1 MNPDLYLD
9 RQTFFHRLDPR
20 TKLVM
25 LLVTFVV
32 ILYFENP
39 LWILPISLLVVL
51 ELILS
56 QSLVNIWRIRY
67 IMVVLT
73 ISGLIIWNLFARG
86 TTHLFWIFSVES
98 LAFSISRVLII
109 LTAIMAGIFFVST
122 TRVEEFVLG
131 AIRLG
136 LPYRV
141 GFAISIAMRLVP
153 LIISSVFAIAEAQRS
168 RGLDLDSGNI
178 LQRLRKY
185 IPLLVPVFISAIR
198 NINTLGM
205 ALEARGFG
213 AYPTRTYYLELKLRP
228 ADIVMIG
235 LSLFLL
241 AGMTYCKLRG
251 YGTIPGLIR

>member
-9 RQTFFHRLDPR
+9 HQTFFHRLDPR

-39 LWILPISLLVVL
+39 FWILPIWLLVVL
-51 ELILS
+51 ALIVS
-56 QSLVNIWRIRY
+56 RSLVNVWRIRY
-67 IMVVLT
+67 IMIVLA

-86 TTHLFWIFSVES
+86 TTHLFWIFSLES
-98 LAFSISRVLII
+98 LAFSLSRVLII
-109 LTAIMAGIFFVST
+109 LTAIMAGMFFVST

-141 GFAISIAMRLVP
+141 GFAISIAIRLVP
-153 LIISSVFAIAEAQRS
+153 LIISNVFAIAEAQRS
-168 RGLDLDSGNI
+168 RGLDLDSGNV

-185 IPLLVPVFISAIR
+185 IPLLVPVFISTIR
-198 NINTLGM
+198 TINTLAM

-228 ADIVMIG
+228 VDGVMIG
-235 LSLFLL
+235 LSLVIL
-241 AGMTYCKLRG
+241 AVMTYFKLQG